1 MAYSFLSP
9 PFQKNMIEFL
19 KLQIKALQ
27 LQIQI
32 AQIQLQILLFKE
44 KLTVPNLPGPK
55 FIVVHHGAGSLDFY
69 GVNELHKQNWGFKSS
84 LGYYIGYQYF
94 IEYTG
99 KVYQGRADNER
110 AAHTV
115 EAGRP
120 YWWNDNSIGICL
132 QGNFE
137 ECLTIPNQLKSLEEL
152 LNKKMTEYGIPKP
165 SILGHRNISSTLCP
179 GKNLYSW
186 LLIFKGR
193 N

>member
-1 MAYSFLSP
+1 
-9 PFQKNMIEFL
+9 MIEFL
-19 KLQIKALQ
+19 KFQIKALQ

-32 AQIQLQILLFKE
+32 AQIQLQILLFNK

-55 FIVVHHGAGSLDFY
+55 YIVLHHGAGSLDFN
-69 GVNELHKQNWGFKSS
+69 GVNEYHKQKWGFKSS
-84 LGYYIGYQYF
+84 LGFFIGYQYF
-94 IEYTG
+94 IEYSG

-115 EAGRP
+115 EASRP

-137 ECLTIPNQLKSLEEL
+137 EEYPTEVQLKSLEEL
-152 LNKKMTEYGIPKP
+152 LNKKMAEYKISRVGIF
-165 SILGHRNISSTLCP
+165 GHRNIAATLCP
-179 GKNLYSW
+179 GKNLFSW

-193 N
+193 VIS